1 MPLRLPLLALALL
14 ALAACG
20 GNKVRGDGP
29 PTGSSRIPDLPGDAV
44 PRPESRS
51 RYGNGPVYELSLIHI
66 SEPTR
71 LKTRSRMPSS
81 A

>member
-1 MPLRLPLLALALL
+1 MSKQTDTERVSAAYRDLATETTPERLDRRILER
-14 ALAACG
+14 AA
-20 GNKVRGDGP
+20 R
-29 PTGSSRIPDLPGDAV
+29 
-44 PRPESRS
+44 ESRS
-51 RYGNGPVYELSLIHI
+51 RYGAVRAWMRPLALSLIHI